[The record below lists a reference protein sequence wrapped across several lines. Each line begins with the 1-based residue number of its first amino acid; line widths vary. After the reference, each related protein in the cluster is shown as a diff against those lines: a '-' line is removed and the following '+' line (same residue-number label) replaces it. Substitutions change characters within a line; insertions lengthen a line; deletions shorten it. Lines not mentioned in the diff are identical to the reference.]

1 MLLIQIQLE
10 NGMTLPVRIPANA
23 DIGKVMQQIEV
34 YNLKSKFYKFHKKEL
49 VTSTFP
55 NERL

>member
-1 MLLIQIQLE
+1 MLQIQIQLQ
-10 NGMTLPVRIPANA
+10 NGIMLPVQIPANA

-34 YNLKSKFYKFHKKEL
+34 NSFKSKFYQFYKKEL
-49 VTSTFP
+49 VASSFP

>member
-1 MLLIQIQLE
+1 
-10 NGMTLPVRIPANA
+10 MTLPVQIPANA

-34 YNLKSKFYKFHKKEL
+34 NSFKSKFYNFYKKEL